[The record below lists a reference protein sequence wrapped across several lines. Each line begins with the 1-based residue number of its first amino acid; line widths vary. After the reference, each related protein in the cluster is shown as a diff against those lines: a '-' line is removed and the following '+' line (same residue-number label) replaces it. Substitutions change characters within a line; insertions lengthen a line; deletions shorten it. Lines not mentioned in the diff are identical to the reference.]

1 MDQVPA
7 APAPTVGLP
16 GAPTLAAGPGGA
28 AWISTDGEIE
38 EISRAEAA
46 SRAAREAPIVCHA
59 PALARRL
66 ETSRFAAYD
75 VLELFAFVRPARF
88 CLPTARGLA
97 AALSLPVPT
106 GLAAEAAVLRDAA
119 QALLTELANAVA
131 ADEDRDAAAVAAV
144 MAGAGWPWGPAAVA
158 ATGAATDASAAK
170 PELDAWN
177 RVPKWREGA
186 PEPAPGHAPVSGAEA
201 RERLKS
207 LLGEDAEPRPEQAD
221 YAAEAAH
228 AFAPRDEASAPHV
241 VLAEAGTGTG
251 KTLAYIAPASLWAQR
266 NRGPVWLSTF
276 TKNLQRQIDQELD
289 RLYPDP
295 RLKAQKAVIRKGR
308 ENYLCL
314 LNFEE
319 AARGA
324 LGAAPTLEGGAAD
337 RESPARVALG
347 LLARWVRATRDGD
360 LLGGDFPAWL
370 IEILGRRRTLALT
383 DHRGECIYSACR
395 HYRRC
400 FIERA
405 VRKARRAEIV
415 VANHALV
422 MVNAAAGRH
431 ETHLPNRYVFDE
443 SHHLFEA
450 ADNAFSTRLSGAET
464 VELRHW
470 LRGDDRARRS
480 RLKGLKRRLGDL
492 VAGAPA
498 AAAALD
504 RVMRAAAA
512 LPGPGWMGRI
522 QAGAPAGPAEAFLE
536 HCRVQVHA
544 RNIAADTGYGL
555 EATIDEPVPGLIEAA
570 AALEAALGRVAEPV
584 KVLGE
589 GLAAIMDEEA
599 SELETETR
607 TRIEAARRGLDR
619 RAGQIE
625 VWRGMLRDLRRGG
638 ERTRF
643 VDWLS
648 VERHAGREFDVAF
661 NRHWIDPTLPFAE
674 EVLKRAHGALVTSAT
689 MRDRTADADDDWV
702 TAEVRT
708 GAHHLALP
716 ARRASVPSPFDYA
729 AKTRVFVITDVR
741 RDDSRQVAAAYRELF
756 LAAGGGALGLF
767 TAIARLRRVH
777 RHIAGPLDEAGIV
790 LLAQHVDGIDT
801 ATLVDIFRAEP
812 DSCLLGTDAVRD
824 GVDVPGRSLRLIVFD
839 RVPWPRPDI
848 LHRARKAAFGGPR
861 YDDMITRLRLKQAYG
876 RLVRSADDAG
886 VFVIVDAMMPSRL
899 AGAFPDGVEINR
911 LGLKEA
917 IAETARFLSGE

>member
-1 MDQVPA
+1 MNQAPA
-7 APAPTVGLP
+7 ASAPTVTLP

-28 AWISTDGEIE
+28 VWISADGEIE
-38 EISRAEAA
+38 KVSHVEAA
-46 SRAAREAPIVCHA
+46 RRAGGEAPIVCHA

-66 ETSRFAAYD
+66 GTARFAAYD

-97 AALSLPVPT
+97 AALSLPPPT
-106 GLAAEAAVLRDAA
+106 GLAGEAAALHEAA
-119 QALLTELANAVA
+119 LALLAELASAVA
-131 ADEDRDAAAVAAV
+131 ADEDRDAAAVGAA
-144 MAGAGWPWGPAAVA
+144 MAGGGWSWGLAVVA
-158 ATGAATDASAAK
+158 AAGAAK
-170 PELDAWN
+170 PELNAWD

-186 PEPAPGHAPVSGAEA
+186 PEPAPGHAAVSGAEA

-228 AFAPRDEASAPHV
+228 AFAPRDEAGAPHV

-251 KTLAYIAPASLWAQR
+251 KTLAYIAPASLWARR

-295 RLKAQKAVIRKGR
+295 RLKAEKAVIRKGR

-324 LGAAPTLEGGAAD
+324 LGAAPALEGVSAD
-337 RESPARVALG
+337 RESPALVALG
-347 LLARWVRATRDGD
+347 LLARWVRASRDGD

-415 VANHALV
+415 IANHALV
-422 MVNAAAGRH
+422 MVNAAGGRH
-431 ETHLPNRYVFDE
+431 ETHLPTRYVFDE

-450 ADNAFSTRLSGAET
+450 ADNAFSARLSGAET

-470 LRGDDRARRS
+470 LRGGDRARQS
-480 RLKGLKRRLGDL
+480 RLKGLKRRFDDL
-492 VAGAPA
+492 VAAIPG

-504 RVMRAAAA
+504 RVLRGAAA
-512 LPGPGWMGRI
+512 LPAPGWMGRI

-536 HCRVQVHA
+536 RCRAQVYA
-544 RNIAADTGYGL
+544 RNSAADSGYGL
-555 EATIDEPVPGLIEAA
+555 EAAVAEPVPGLVEAA

-584 KVLGE
+584 KVLSE
-589 GLAAIMDEEA
+589 GLATMLDEGA
-599 SELETETR
+599 AELETEAR
-607 TRIEAARRGLDR
+607 IRIESARRGLDR
-619 RAGQIE
+619 RAAQIE
-625 VWRGMLRDLRRGG
+625 VWRAMLRDLRRGG
-638 ERTRF
+638 APERF
-643 VDWLS
+643 VDWFS
-648 VERHAGREFDVAF
+648 VERRAGREFDVAL

-689 MRDRTADADDDWV
+689 MRDRSADADDDWSS
-702 TAEVRT
+702 AEVRT

-729 AKTRVFVITDVR
+729 AKTRVFVVTDVR
-741 RDDSRQVAAAYRELF
+741 RDDPRQVAAAYRELF
-756 LAAGGGALGLF
+756 VAAGGGALGLF
-767 TAIARLRRVH
+767 TAITRLRGVH
-777 RHIAGPLDEAGIV
+777 GRIAGPLDQAGIL

-861 YDDMITRLRLKQAYG
+861 YDDMITRLRLKQAFG
-876 RLVRSADDAG
+876 RLVRSADDEG
-886 VFVIVDAMMPSRL
+886 VFVVLDAMMPSRL
-899 AGAFPDGVEINR
+899 AGAFPDGVEIGR

-917 IAETARFLSGE
+917 IAETARFLRRE

>member
-1 MDQVPA
+1 MNEVSA
-7 APAPTVGLP
+7 TLAPTVALP
-16 GAPTLAAGPGGA
+16 GAPTLTAGPGGA
-28 AWISTDGEIE
+28 VWISAEGEVE
-38 EISRAEAA
+38 EIDHAEAA
-46 SRAAREAPIVCHA
+46 RRASGEAPIVCHA

-66 ETSRFAAYD
+66 GTTRLAAYD
-75 VLELFAFVRPARF
+75 VLELFAFVRPAQF
-88 CLPTARGLA
+88 CLPTARGLST
-97 AALSLPVPT
+97 ALSLAAPD
-106 GLAAEAAVLRDAA
+106 GLASEAAAVRAAA
-119 QALLTELANAVA
+119 QALLAELARATQS
-131 ADEDRDAAAVAAV
+131 DEDRDAAAVAAV
-144 MAGAGWPWGPAAVA
+144 MAHGGWAWGPAVVA
-158 ATGAATDASAAK
+158 AIAGTAEPGK
-170 PELDAWN
+170 GLDAWE

-207 LLGEDAEPRPEQAD
+207 LLGEDAEPRPEQAE

-228 AFAPRDEASAPHV
+228 AFAPRDAAGEPHV

-251 KTLAYIAPASLWAQR
+251 KTLAYIAPASLWARR
-266 NRGPVWLSTF
+266 NRAPVWLSTF

-289 RLYPDP
+289 RLYPEP

-314 LNFEE
+314 LNFED
-319 AARGA
+319 AVRGA
-324 LGAAPTLEGGAAD
+324 LAEGPRLERVTAD
-337 RESPARVALG
+337 RAGPMPVALG
-347 LLARWVRATRDGD
+347 LLARWVSATRDGD

-370 IEILGRRRTLALT
+370 VEILGRRRTLALT

-422 MVNAAAGRH
+422 MVNAASGRH
-431 ETHLPNRYVFDE
+431 ETHLPSRYVFDE

-450 ADNAFSTRLSGAET
+450 ADSAFSARLSGAET

-480 RLKGLKRRLGDL
+480 RLKGLRRRLGDL
-492 VAGAPA
+492 VAGAPGA
-498 AAAALD
+498 EAALE
-504 RVMRAAAA
+504 RTMRAAAA

-522 QAGAPAGPAEAFLE
+522 QSGSSAGPAEAFLA

-544 RNIAADTGYGL
+544 RNTAADTGYGL
-555 EATIDEPVPGLIEAA
+555 EAAIDAPVPGLIEAA

-584 KVLGE
+584 KVLG
-589 GLAAIMDEEA
+589 AALSEIMDADAAELQ
-599 SELETETR
+599 SEQR
-607 TRIEAARRGLDR
+607 TRIESARRGLDR
-619 RAGQIE
+619 RAAQIE
-625 VWRGMLRDLRRGG
+625 VWRSMLRDLRHGG
-638 ERTRF
+638 APARF

-648 VERHAGREFDVAF
+648 VERRAGREFDVAV
-661 NRHWIDPTLPFAE
+661 NRHWIDPTVPFAE

-689 MRDRTADADDDWV
+689 MRDRTADVDEDWSN
-702 TAEVRT
+702 AEIRT

-716 ARRASVPSPFDYA
+716 ARRASVSSPFDYP
-729 AKTRVFVITDVR
+729 AKTRVFVVTDVR
-741 RDDSRQVAAAYRELF
+741 RDEPRQVAAAYRELF

-767 TAIARLRRVH
+767 TAVARLRGVH
-777 RHIAGPLDEAGIV
+777 ARIAEPLDRAGIA

-812 DSCLLGTDAVRD
+812 DTCLLGTDAVRD

-839 RVPWPRPDI
+839 RLPWPRPDL

-917 IAETARFLSGE
+917 IAETARFLADE